1 MCIED
6 LTELREWMETVPLEL
21 ENLTE
26 EVNRAVN
33 DYDLIEEFYYPL
45 SQDDFNVRWDAVF
58 WPGKLQKQ
66 LEATYESLVEIEEDL
81 KKIQLKDFFT

>member
-1 MCIED
+1 MCLNIADPCKSISRRLNEKPVCIED

-33 DYDLIEEFYYPL
+33 D
-45 SQDDFNVRWDAVF
+45 
-58 WPGKLQKQ
+58 
-66 LEATYESLVEIEEDL
+66 
-81 KKIQLKDFFT
+81 